1 MRWLVPACDQGGRP
15 SSVALC
21 PWGQIRGT
29 AGEDLG
35 TGVAGAVTAG
45 DRVQGH
51 GAGAV
56 GPGGSPLCSWSPSF
70 AGSRG
75 AVGPCAALGP
85 LWDSTAAMNQGLG
98 SVPAGCQPW

>member
-1 MRWLVPACDQGGRP
+1 MALRP
-15 SSVALC
+15 
-21 PWGQIRGT
+21 WEQIRGT

-35 TGVAGAVTAG
+35 TGVAGAVTEG
-45 DRVQGH
+45 DGVRGH

-75 AVGPCAALGP
+75 AVGPCGALAQ
-85 LWDSTAAMNQGLG
+85 LWDSTTAMSQGLG
-98 SVPAGCQPW
+98 FVPAGCQPW